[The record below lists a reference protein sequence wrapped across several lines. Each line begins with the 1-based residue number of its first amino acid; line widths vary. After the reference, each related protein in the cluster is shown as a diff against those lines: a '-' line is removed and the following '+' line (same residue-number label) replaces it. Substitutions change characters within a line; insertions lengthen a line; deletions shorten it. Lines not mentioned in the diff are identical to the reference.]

1 VHFPLHVRCFRQ
13 KYHISWGIN
22 TECSD
27 VEQVVASD
35 FTRLEHFQSGRRK
48 LLFFTGVWICKKA
61 TGGTKNKKKRIEN
74 RFMLNPGLYSFFF
87 CARNEHFAYLK
98 QAQKMLCHLGR
109 DLGDS
114 FSLGTLKNDFVALI
128 TIMI

>member
-27 VEQVVASD
+27 VEQVVAST
-35 FTRLEHFQSGRRK
+35 FKVGEESCC
-48 LLFFTGVWICKKA
+48 FFTGVWICKKA
-61 TGGTKNKKKRIEN
+61 TGGTKNNKKWIEN

-87 CARNEHFAYLK
+87 VRETSTS
-98 QAQKMLCHLGR
+98 R
-109 DLGDS
+109 
-114 FSLGTLKNDFVALI
+114 T
-128 TIMI
+128 

>member
-1 VHFPLHVRCFRQ
+1 VGEESC
-13 KYHISWGIN
+13 
-22 TECSD
+22 C
-27 VEQVVASD
+27 
-35 FTRLEHFQSGRRK
+35 
-48 LLFFTGVWICKKA
+48 FFTGVWICKKA

-87 CARNEHFAYLK
+87 ARNEHFAYLK
-98 QAQKMLCHLGR
+98 QAQKMLCYLGR